1 MKFKLNLL
9 TALLIAASSSGAF
22 ACASCGCSLNTDLQ
36 SQGMS
41 SNPGWTFDLRY
52 DYLNQNQLRSG
63 TGTISNAAAVSTIN
77 PKILGTTTSAEVEGY
92 TRNNYLTST
101 LDYNNGETW
110 GATVI
115 LPFIQRDHMTFGTNG
130 TQQGGVWSGGG
141 WPSGT
146 NGYTSHASGFG
157 DVKVIGRYF
166 GFSEEKNWGL
176 QFGVKL
182 PTGDNGQTAASYG
195 GGLSAVDPGLQLG
208 TGSTDLI
215 VGAYRF
221 GHIQST
227 ENWGYFGNVQF
238 QVAVDPKSTPVNI
251 DALGGG
257 GSYRPGNSLNLN
269 GGVNYQG
276 FDRLIPTIQ
285 FNFIDKKADT
295 GVAADTWST
304 GGTLIYLTPG
314 LLFSS
319 SDSTQYYANVQ
330 LPLYQNLNGIQLAPT
345 FVGSVGVRI
354 HF

>member
-1 MKFKLNLL
+1 MKFKINLL

-36 SQGMS
+36 TQGMS
-41 SNPGWTFDLRY
+41 SNPGWAFDVRY
-52 DYLNQNQLRSG
+52 DYLNQNHLRFG
-63 TGTISNAAAVSTIN
+63 TGTISNSAAVGTTN
-77 PKILGTTTSAEVEGY
+77 PKTLTLAEVEAY
-92 TRNNYLTST
+92 TRNNYLTSS

-115 LPFIQRDHMTFGTNG
+115 LPFIQRDHMTFGNDDPA
-130 TQQGGVWSGGG
+130 GGG

-157 DVKVIGRYF
+157 DVKIIGRYF
-166 GFSEEKNWGL
+166 GLSEQKNWGL
-176 QFGVKL
+176 QFGIKL
-182 PTGDNGQTAASYG
+182 PTGNNAQTAPLANG
-195 GGLSAVDPGLQLG
+195 GGVTAVDPGLQLG

-221 GHIQST
+221 GHIQGT
-227 ENWGYFGNVQF
+227 DNWGYFGNMQF
-238 QVAVDPKSTPVNI
+238 QAAVAPKSTPVNI
-251 DALGGG
+251 DALGASS

-276 FDRLIPTIQ
+276 FDKFTPTVQ

-295 GVAADTWST
+295 GLAADTWAT

-314 LLFSS
+314 VLFSP
-319 SDSTQYYANVQ
+319 SDSVQYYANVQ
-330 LPLYQNLNGIQLAPT
+330 IPIYQNLNGIQLAPSLI
-345 FVGSVGVRI
+345 GSVGLRV